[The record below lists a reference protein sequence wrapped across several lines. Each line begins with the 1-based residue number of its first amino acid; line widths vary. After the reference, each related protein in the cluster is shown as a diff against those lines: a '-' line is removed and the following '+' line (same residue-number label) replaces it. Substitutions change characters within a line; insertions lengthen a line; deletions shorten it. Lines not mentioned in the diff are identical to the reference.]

1 MHAHMKKESGMTKAY
16 AIAQMTVKNPDGYM
30 AYSRQVAATLP
41 PFGGKFLVRG
51 GEPQVLDG
59 QPTGPRNV
67 VLEFPDLQSAK
78 NWYQSAAYQAIVKGR
93 LENATGYLVLVE
105 GYTG

>member
-1 MHAHMKKESGMTKAY
+1 MTKAY
-16 AIAQMTVKNPDGYM
+16 AIAQMKVNNPEGYT
-30 AYSRQVAATLP
+30 AYSREVASTLV

-67 VLEFPDLQSAK
+67 VLEFPDLQSAR
-78 NWYQSAAYQAIVKGR
+78 NWYASAAYQAIVKGR

>member
-1 MHAHMKKESGMTKAY
+1 MTKAY
-16 AIAQMTVKNPDGYM
+16 AIAQMTVNNPEGYL
-30 AYSRQVAATLP
+30 AYSREVAATLV

-59 QPTGPRNV
+59 QPSGARNV

-78 NWYQSAAYQAIVKGR
+78 NWYQSPAYQAIVPGR
-93 LENATGYLVLVE
+93 LNNAKGYLVLVE

>member
-1 MHAHMKKESGMTKAY
+1 MTKAY
-16 AIAQMTVKNPDGYM
+16 AIAQMSVTNPEGYL
-30 AYSRQVAATLP
+30 AYSREVAATLT

-59 QPTGPRNV
+59 QPTGSRNV
-67 VLEFPDLQSAK
+67 VLEFPDLASAK
-78 NWYQSAAYQAIVKGR
+78 AWYQSAAYQAIVPGR
-93 LENATGYLVLVE
+93 LNNATGYLVLVE